1 MMKTPIAV
9 RSNNALFNSL
19 MIFSGL
25 TFMLVWLPLLRCL
38 FDGKTYSWG
47 QQYFGMSINSTGI
60 EPGYFMLIPFLM
72 LYLLF
77 FYSFYWIKN
86 RTIFY
91 VLLAWF
97 WIHNFS
103 NLLFDIIKNGDT
115 EFHGD
120 TLNVHISISMIVI
133 PLSIIALIW
142 IIAVIRKDKKLTEV
156 NIPWGRTNKIKA
168 LIILAPIP
176 IQAILFATGEAHGL
190 TDEIS
195 VIITIIQSFLIAI
208 IFFPKKH
215 KEVNS

>member
-1 MMKTPIAV
+1 MKTLIAV
-9 RSNNALFNSL
+9 RPNNALFNSL

-47 QQYFGMSINSTGI
+47 QNYFGINFFSSGI
-60 EPGYFMLIPFLM
+60 ESGYFILIPFFL

-91 VLLAWF
+91 VMLAWF
-97 WIHNFS
+97 WIHNFG

-120 TLNVHISISMIVI
+120 TLNVHISISMIII
-133 PLSIIALIW
+133 PLSIIAFIW
-142 IIAVIRKDKKLTEV
+142 IIAVIRKDKKLLEA
-156 NIPWGRTNKIKA
+156 NIPWSKTNNYKA
-168 LIILAPIP
+168 LFILAPLP
-176 IQAILFATGEAHGL
+176 IQAILYATGEAHGL

-195 VIITIIQSFLIAI
+195 VIITIIQSFLMAI
-208 IFFPKKH
+208 IFFPKKI
-215 KEVNS
+215 VADN

>member
-1 MMKTPIAV
+1 MKTPIAV
-9 RSNNALFNSL
+9 RPKNALFNSL

-47 QQYFGMSINSTGI
+47 QNYFGTTFSSTGI
-60 EPGYFMLIPFLM
+60 ESGYFILIPFFI

-91 VLLAWF
+91 VMLAWF
-97 WIHNFS
+97 WIHNFG

-115 EFHGD
+115 KF
-120 TLNVHISISMIVI
+120 
-133 PLSIIALIW
+133 
-142 IIAVIRKDKKLTEV
+142 
-156 NIPWGRTNKIKA
+156 
-168 LIILAPIP
+168 
-176 IQAILFATGEAHGL
+176 HGL

-208 IFFPKKH
+208 IFFPTKKH
-215 KEVNS
+215 IKS

>member
-1 MMKTPIAV
+1 MMKTLNAV
-9 RSNNALFNSL
+9 RPNNALFNSL

-38 FDGKTYSWG
+38 LDGKTYSWG
-47 QQYFGMSINSTGI
+47 QTYFGMNFTSTGI
-60 EPGYFMLIPFLM
+60 ESGYFILIPFLL

-91 VLLAWF
+91 VMLAWF
-97 WIHNFS
+97 WIHNFG

-133 PLSIIALIW
+133 PLSIIAFIW
-142 IIAVIRKDKKLTEV
+142 IIAVIIKDKNLPEV
-156 NIPWGRTNKIKA
+156 NIPWSKSNTKKA
-168 LIILAPIP
+168 LIILAPLP
-176 IQAILFATGEAHGL
+176 IQAILFATGEADGL

-208 IFFPKKH
+208 IFFPTKKH
-215 KEVNS
+215 I

>member
-1 MMKTPIAV
+1 MMKTLIAV
-9 RSNNALFNSL
+9 RPNNALFNSL

-38 FDGKTYSWG
+38 FEGETYSWG
-47 QQYFGMSINSTGI
+47 QNYFGIIFNSTGI
-60 EPGYFMLIPFLM
+60 ESGYFILIPFLI

-91 VLLAWF
+91 VMLAWF
-97 WIHNFS
+97 WIHNFG

-120 TLNVHISISMIVI
+120 TLNIHISISMIVI

-156 NIPWGRTNKIKA
+156 NIPWDKLNTKKA
-168 LIILAPIP
+168 LIILAPLP
-176 IQAILFATGEAHGL
+176 IQAIMYATGEAHGF

-195 VIITIIQSFLIAI
+195 VIITIIQSFLIVI

-215 KEVNS
+215 KVINS